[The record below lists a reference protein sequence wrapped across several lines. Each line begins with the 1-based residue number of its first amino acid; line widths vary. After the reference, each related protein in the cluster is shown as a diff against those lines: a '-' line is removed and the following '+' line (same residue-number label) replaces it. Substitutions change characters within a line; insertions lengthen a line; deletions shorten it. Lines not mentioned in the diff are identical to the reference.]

1 MVVVVA
7 MQQYSSSPA
16 TAESLLLLTKM
27 AANVFSLHV
36 FQGLESCF
44 RSDFARF
51 PTASNRKLAAA
62 DVAPAGENGLVPE
75 SLKHAFCQRKSATLV
90 YPKVFRSGLAI
101 AELIARCVAREIEKV
116 SWIGSEE
123 ILIVVVVRCGFL
135 RWFAVFPEVVDK
147 ITIST
152 NIEDI
157 QNAFEERS
165 FSNSAL
171 VSSFTG

>member
-16 TAESLLLLTKM
+16 TAESLLLLTQM

-51 PTASNRKLAAA
+51 PTASNRKLAEA

-75 SLKHAFCQRKSATLV
+75 SLKHAFCQRKSVTLV
-90 YPKVFRSGLAI
+90 YPNVFRSGLAI
-101 AELIARCVAREIEKV
+101 AELIARWVAKEIEKV

-123 ILIVVVVRCGFL
+123 ILIVVVVG
-135 RWFAVFPEVVDK
+135 
-147 ITIST
+147 
-152 NIEDI
+152 
-157 QNAFEERS
+157 
-165 FSNSAL
+165 
-171 VSSFTG
+171 